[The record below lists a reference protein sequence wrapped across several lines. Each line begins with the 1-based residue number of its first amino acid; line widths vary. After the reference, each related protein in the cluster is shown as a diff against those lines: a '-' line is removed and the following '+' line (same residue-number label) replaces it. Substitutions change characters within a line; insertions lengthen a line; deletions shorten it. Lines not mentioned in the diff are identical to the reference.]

1 MSSNDLRKKLMSAKV
16 DLENSK
22 SNNEEEV
29 FNFNFNIDDD
39 SKVRYVPLETL
50 EDAPTEWNFY
60 KPLSNDKMTEL
71 LESIEKNG
79 LLNPIIV
86 WEINNDP
93 SNPKYMILS
102 GHNRT
107 KAYKLLKAVTG
118 SEEYN
123 KILALI
129 KKKEEITEED
139 AREIIIDT
147 NWVQRQ
153 LSPMEKAKS
162 IMEKYAVLQ
171 EKSIYSS
178 GYNEYG
184 GGRLRNII
192 AEQYKISGRQVEN
205 YRNLQNLIPEIQE
218 LVSNNE
224 ISITPAFEIAKLDK
238 NIQLWIYRNEINK
251 INVRYTRQL
260 RTNMTLDEVK
270 EIFSNTT
277 LDEKKT
283 SISIKVPIKTYKK
296 YKQLSQE
303 DKCKFEEAVA
313 NIINKL
319 MEKA

>member
-162 IMEKYAVLQ
+162 VIEKYTVLQ
-171 EKSIYSS
+171 EKSDYKSN
-178 GYNEYG
+178 YNKYG
-184 GGRLRNII
+184 EGRLRDII
-192 AEQYKISGRQVEN
+192 ADQYKISGRQVEN